1 MSYISWRDKMNTAI
15 LEVLISVIS
24 SFLGVDLKAIKASL
38 NKEKLKTSEDNVISE
53 NIDYV
58 SKNLQNSKE
67 IIENALLEME
77 KQKKLFEQMKQEA
90 EISQQITSM
99 NQEQV
104 EALNKLLEN
113 TLNKQEKKAFPKTF
127 LWNLFFCL
135 LSTILGY
142 ILGKLL

>member
-1 MSYISWRDKMNTAI
+1 MNTAV

-24 SFLGVDLKAIKASL
+24 SFLGVNLKDIKASL
-38 NKEKLKTSEDNVISE
+38 NKENLKTSEDNMISVS
-53 NIDYV
+53 IDSV
-58 SKNLQNSKE
+58 SKNLQDSKE
-67 IIENALLEME
+67 IIEEALIEIE

-90 EISQQITSM
+90 EISQQITAM

-104 EALNKLLEN
+104 NALNILLEN
-113 TLNKQEKKAFPKTF
+113 TLNKQEKKTFPKTF

-135 LSTILGY
+135 LSAILGY